1 MDADRSE
8 TVDLENWMTYLEQ
21 EHNKREEKK
30 QGNGDKWIRTLLHTL
45 KSNCMTH
52 DELSSRKVYMIELMD
67 RAEDAFGLLAN
78 RDLGDEDAMRKEEL
92 LAAYPEA

>member
-1 MDADRSE
+1 MDSNSTA
-8 TVDLENWMTYLEQ
+8 
-21 EHNKREEKK
+21 
-30 QGNGDKWIRTLLHTL
+30 HTE
-45 KSNCMTH
+45 SNCMTH